1 MFSNHFFIH
10 LVFYW
15 WCVLQATRVLFLH
28 CYKCS
33 QGIYNRIYLTNLL
46 ITKRS
51 RLKCEEGEG
60 SMNVVYYA
68 FFTTVS
74 AWRFALACADDN
86 ACLGAADR
94 SAHNLTFVNGTSDI
108 QGNNIRTVIQRHLSF
123 LPLISFKSECY
134 ALNILPLSIYFSP
147 F

>member
-1 MFSNHFFIH
+1 MFCKPSG
-10 LVFYW
+10 
-15 WCVLQATRVLFLH
+15 QATRVLFLH

-51 RLKCEEGEG
+51 RLKCEEIWGG
-60 SMNVVYYA
+60 WWSVNVVYYA
-68 FFTTVS
+68 FFTTLS

-86 ACLGAADR
+86 ACHGAADR

-108 QGNNIRTVIQRHLSF
+108 QGNNIRTVIQRHLRF
-123 LPLISFKSECY
+123 LPLISLKSECY

-147 F
+147 V

>member
-1 MFSNHFFIH
+1 
-10 LVFYW
+10 
-15 WCVLQATRVLFLH
+15 
-28 CYKCS
+28 
-33 QGIYNRIYLTNLL
+33 
-46 ITKRS
+46 
-51 RLKCEEGEG
+51 
-60 SMNVVYYA
+60 MNVVYYA

-74 AWRFALACADDN
+74 AWRFALARADDN

-108 QGNNIRTVIQRHLSF
+108 QGNNIRTVIRRHLSF

-147 F
+147 V